1 MSLAHSTPDTHR
13 GNGHPPYL
21 AHHYD
26 TPEQQFA
33 SGKVGMWVFLAT
45 EILMF
50 GALFCAYAVYR
61 YNHPDVFMYA
71 HRYLDK
77 GLGALN
83 TAILITSSLT
93 MAWGVRMAQLN
104 HRKGLIIC
112 LLLTLA
118 GGAGF
123 MVVKSIE
130 YTAKYRHHL
139 WIGSHNQYDKRYAGP
154 KHEEPAATAAKNVA
168 ATPGEHVTALAQK
181 DQAAGGPVGAQPV
194 APGAFTGD
202 PNAGTPDAAVY
213 HAPVVRPGGIAPEAS
228 ASAHGAA
235 QHALPESE
243 LSKRRISTFFSI
255 YFIMTGLHGL
265 HVLIGMALISWVL
278 IRSIKGHF
286 SAQYFAPVD
295 LVGLYWHLVDLVWI
309 FLFPM
314 LYLIH

>member
-1 MSLAHSTPDTHR
+1 MSLAHSAKEKPGGD
-13 GNGHPPYL
+13 GHPSYL

-33 SGKVGMWVFLAT
+33 AGKVGMWIFLAT

-71 HRYLDK
+71 HQYLDK
-77 GLGALN
+77 WLGALN

-104 HRKGLIIC
+104 HRRGLVIC
-112 LLLTLA
+112 LVLTLC

-130 YTAKYRHHL
+130 YTAKYKHHL
-139 WIGSHNQYDKRYAGP
+139 WIGSHNQYDSRYAGP
-154 KHEEPAATAAKNVA
+154 KHEDPLAAAAKS
-168 ATPGEHVTALAQK
+168 VTAT
-181 DQAAGGPVGAQPV
+181 PVGAQPV
-194 APGAFTGD
+194 APVGAQPVASGALSGD
-202 PNAGTPDAAVY
+202 PNTGTPDAAVY
-213 HAPVVRPGGIAPEAS
+213 HAPAIRPGGIAPEAS
-228 ASAHGAA
+228 AAAAGPAHQAK
-235 QHALPESE
+235 PESE
-243 LSKRRISTFFSI
+243 LSRKRISTFFSI
-255 YFIMTGLHGL
+255 YFLMTGLHGL
-265 HVLIGMALISWVL
+265 HVLIGMSLIAWIL

-295 LVGLYWHLVDLVWI
+295 LVGLYWHLVDLIWI